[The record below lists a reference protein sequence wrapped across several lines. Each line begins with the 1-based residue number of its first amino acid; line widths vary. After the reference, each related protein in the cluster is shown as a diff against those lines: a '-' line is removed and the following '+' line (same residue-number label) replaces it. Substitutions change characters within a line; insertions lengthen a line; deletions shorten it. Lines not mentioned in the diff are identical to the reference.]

1 MKTKLKMLLSIAF
14 IPLFFEACKPDK
26 GCVDNNIYQYQL
38 EEDLNLI
45 PYKNFSELTFIN
57 KITRDTLVFI
67 GEGYTFD
74 WGKYTTQEECP
85 QTYNL
90 QRRYIVFN
98 CTKNADKISIQN
110 TFLQPN
116 FRTISIGFKNKNI
129 NMSASGL
136 SKPYSFDSLLIEN
149 KSYYNINEY
158 PQLNLRILF
167 NTTEGIVQIIHSE
180 TKDTLNLINI
190 KL

>member
-1 MKTKLKMLLSIAF
+1 
-14 IPLFFEACKPDK
+14 
-26 GCVDNNIYQYQL
+26 
-38 EEDLNLI
+38 
-45 PYKNFSELTFIN
+45 
-57 KITRDTLVFI
+57 
-67 GEGYTFD
+67 
-74 WGKYTTQEECP
+74 
-85 QTYNL
+85 
-90 QRRYIVFN
+90 
-98 CTKNADKISIQN
+98 
-110 TFLQPN
+110 
-116 FRTISIGFKNKNI
+116 
-129 NMSASGL
+129 MSASGL